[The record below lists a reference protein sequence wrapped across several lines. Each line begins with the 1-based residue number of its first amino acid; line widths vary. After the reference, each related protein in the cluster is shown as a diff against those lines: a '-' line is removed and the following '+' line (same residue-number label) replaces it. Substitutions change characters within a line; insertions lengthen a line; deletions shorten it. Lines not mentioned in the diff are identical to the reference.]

1 MDWRFIIGVYGL
13 AEIEILDSE
22 YDTSETQNL
31 SEGRAL
37 CLKLILFPEK
47 FTVIELIRLKDIMR
61 AEGYQVD

>member
-1 MDWRFIIGVYGL
+1 MHGM
-13 AEIEILDSE
+13 AELEILDQG
-22 YDTSETQNL
+22 YNTSEVQNL

-47 FTVIELIRLKDIMR
+47 FTVIELIRLKEIMR

>member
-1 MDWRFIIGVYGL
+1 M
-13 AEIEILDSE
+13 AELEILDQG
-22 YDTSETQNL
+22 YNTSEVQNL

-47 FTVIELIRLKDIMR
+47 FTVIELIRLKEIMR